1 MEKHEFN
8 PGNGQYPEALVVLFE
23 NTVGY
28 DPPGPLEI
36 KTLEIGMKLA
46 FDLGK
51 TMVPDATV
59 AGIQTGW
66 DKYEELRATLEGLPA
81 TWYPAL
87 LGAMVRASYSRPVFV
102 PGGASRFIAN
112 TEARIGHAAPAV
124 PEGADPMTVIHIRGG
139 TERHEYPI
147 HRDVRALIDGLT
159 GSIQV
164 LRESVNRERA
174 ARIDPELA
182 RKTLSHTD
190 RGERA
195 FSEMVDP
202 ENPTTAQAE
211 VAAGLMSG
219 RLLAEA
225 ILAKGPAPSGPSRIT
240 PADLAAAAET
250 TALPRKDE
258 SFVPG
263 PDSPF
268 SGAVIGW
275 GELGIAAVLPNGSQ
289 AVAET
294 SEQPMD
300 ATNMIVLGMLG
311 IERMIGSLASH
322 QPEEVAPVLEQA
334 REVAREIRLA
344 LSGEDKAAGIMA
356 QLAQAMKAIID
367 AEQELADAVL
377 RQWNGKT
384 ALNMSIPA
392 RPDRDSDLIIADAMA
407 KARSLI
413 FPGVRVRMAAIR
425 PKTGSAG

>member
-59 AGIQTGW
+59 TGIQTGW

-112 TEARIGHAAPAV
+112 TEARIGHDAPAV
-124 PEGADPMTVIHIRGG
+124 PEGAGPMTVISIKGG
-139 TERHEYPI
+139 SESHEYPI

-182 RKTLSHTD
+182 RKSLSNID
-190 RGERA
+190 RGSRA
-195 FSEMVDP
+195 FGEMTDP
-202 ENPTTAQAE
+202 NMANLTPAQLE
-211 VAAGLMSG
+211 VVGGFVAA
-219 RLLAEA
+219 RKLAEA
-225 ILAKGPAPSGPSRIT
+225 ILAQAPKPGGLHRIT
-240 PADLAAAAET
+240 AGEMENVMAEGAAT
-250 TALPRKDE
+250 
-258 SFVPG
+258 
-263 PDSPF
+263 
-268 SGAVIGW
+268 
-275 GELGIAAVLPNGSQ
+275 AVLGRAA

-377 RQWNGKT
+377 RQWDGKT